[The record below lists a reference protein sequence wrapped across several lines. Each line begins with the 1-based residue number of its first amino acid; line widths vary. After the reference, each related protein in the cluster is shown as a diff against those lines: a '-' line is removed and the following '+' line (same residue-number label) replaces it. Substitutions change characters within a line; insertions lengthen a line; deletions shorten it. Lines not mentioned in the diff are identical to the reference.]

1 MDSFRFSLLGSRGWV
16 VWFWCWGALV
26 LPGAERLPEW
36 DAHPVGLEG
45 NVYHVSPEGDDAA
58 SGRVDAPLASIQA
71 AVDRLQPG
79 DTVLLRDGVHTGT
92 DPLAVAQVRAQG
104 TAKNWI
110 RLANFPGEKP
120 VIQFDSQRGF
130 SLRGVRYLV
139 VEGIEFYGKSD
150 LIDFPAAFVHAE
162 GFVHDDSPR
171 IAKYFGVGLK
181 VRSNA
186 AGEHS
191 HHLIIRD
198 CRIHHT
204 AGGGIAT
211 ERSDYLL
218 IENNEIFK
226 TSYYSPWGESAISI
240 WESLNHDNRGDIYR
254 TVIRGNR
261 CYLNDNKV
269 RFWMTKTFSDGNGI
283 ILDALRIDQKV
294 LKDGY
299 HEPYSGRVLVTG
311 NICFENGG
319 RGVNIYESDNID
331 IVDNTLI
338 HNSQREGS
346 EHEIELGRT
355 QGSRITGNVIIAHPH
370 QPAVGGYEFE
380 NIVFAGNVSANPA
393 EAPLEIDG
401 QPAEDGTYYR

>member
-1 MDSFRFSLLGSRGWV
+1 MRALLKSVHIR
-16 VWFWCWGALV
+16 WGGINLAALLATLTLQADL
-26 LPGAERLPEW
+26 LPLWEAT
-36 DAHPVGLEG
+36 PVGLVG
-45 NVYHVSPEGDDAA
+45 KVYHVSPVGDDGATGA
-58 SGRVDAPLASIQA
+58 VDAPLASIQA

-79 DTVLLRDGVHTGT
+79 DTVLLREGVHTGT

-104 TAKNWI
+104 TVENWI
-110 RLANFPGEKP
+110 RIANFPGEKP
-120 VIQFDSQRGF
+120 VIQFSSQRGF
-130 SLRGVRYLV
+130 SLQGVRYLV
-139 VEGIEFYGKSD
+139 VEGIEFYGESD
-150 LIDFPAAFVHAE
+150 LIDFPEAFVHAE

-171 IAKYFGVGLK
+171 IAKYFGVGMK
-181 VRSNA
+181 VRSND

-211 ERSDYLL
+211 ERADYLL

-240 WESLNHDNRGDIYR
+240 WESLNHDDRSDIYR

-294 LKDGY
+294 ISDGY
-299 HEPYSGRVLVTG
+299 HEPYSGRVLVTQ

-346 EHEIELGRT
+346 WYEIELGRT
-355 QGSRITGNVIIAHPH
+355 QSNRIVGNVIMPLDH
-370 QPAVGGYEFE
+370 QTGVGGYEFE
-380 NIVFAGNVSANPA
+380 NIGFTDNISANPT
-393 EAPLEIDG
+393 EAPLEIDA
-401 QPAEDGTYYR
+401 QQAENGTYYR